1 MLENECVK
9 DLTEEEKFINQLEA
23 EVSQQP
29 EISFEKLENLMQV
42 STKAESLTKS
52 MEEMES
58 KMENLLKNQNIMDET
73 WTEKSDDEKLNSLNN
88 FAENMVSM
96 TKMMSDSQ
104 DLAMEPQNITVL
116 DTEMNALMTLQNDV
130 ELQKN
135 VEKMKKMKENTQ
147 TVLKTMATALE
158 TMKDSG
164 TIKTEGMIAKKI
176 SPSLKNMTVGQTFI
190 QFIGKR
196 LRSSKE
202 IFKLN

>member
-1 MLENECVK
+1 MVENDCIK

-23 EVSQQP
+23 EVSDQP
-29 EISFEKLENLMQV
+29 EITLEKLENLMQV

-58 KMENLLKNQNIMDET
+58 KMENFLKNQNIMDET
-73 WTEKSDDEKLNSLNN
+73 WTAKSDDEKLNSLNN

-116 DTEMNALMTLQNDV
+116 DTEMNSLMTLQNDV

-135 VEKMKKMKENTQ
+135 VERMKKMKENTQ

-158 TMKDSG
+158 TMKDSE

-176 SPSLKNMTVGQTFI
+176 SPSLKNITVGQTFI

-196 LRSSKE
+196 RRSSKE
-202 IFKLN
+202 IFKFN

>member
-1 MLENECVK
+1 
-9 DLTEEEKFINQLEA
+9 
-23 EVSQQP
+23 
-29 EISFEKLENLMQV
+29 
-42 STKAESLTKS
+42 
-52 MEEMES
+52 MEEIES
-58 KMENLLKNQNIMDET
+58 KMEDFLKNQNIIDES
-73 WTEKSDDEKLNSLNN
+73 WTEKSDDEKLNSLND

-116 DTEMNALMTLQNDV
+116 DTEMNSLMTLQNDV

-158 TMKDSG
+158 TMKTK

-176 SPSLKNMTVGQTFI
+176 SPSLKNITVGQTFI

-202 IFKLN
+202 IFKFN

>member
-176 SPSLKNMTVGQTFI
+176 SPSLKNITVGQTFI